1 MRLKNSPLAVDLKK
15 MKRLLI
21 ILSVLF
27 ALSVTALAQNDTVYL
42 QSVEVTSS
50 YISNKVSKN
59 TMERKIDTAII
70 KRLETVSL
78 SQLLIQHSPVFI
90 KTYGPGSTASASF
103 RGTTASHTLVLWN
116 GMQLNSP
123 TLGEVDFSTIPVFF
137 TDEISLQWGSKTSA
151 NSGGLGGVVNIGNTQ
166 KFNDGLIL
174 DVRQTYG
181 SFNTWGSYVT
191 LGYSGKNIMARVK
204 AYRNS
209 SDNDFTYTNIA
220 TIPHQEMK
228 QKNADFVD
236 YGFMPELQVRFKN
249 SLLTLVSWNQFS
261 HRNYPQI
268 MPNVFNNTQEYADND
283 FSRNLL
289 SYKYYWNSGRV
300 EVKSAYFHEKQNYFL
315 ESYTSNGNPVTQN
328 NSLNKSDVFRQ
339 IVDLQQDLYKSW
351 KLYAKIQYD
360 YEKVESSN
368 YSPMPELVEGGLVGS
383 VVSTGSTTGCKTR
396 SLLSFYAAVDGKI
409 YKDLDL
415 RLTLRNDLVC
425 RDVTPVASQNV
436 TPVASEKMKSEGFF
450 PTATL
455 VYRLPFVK
463 GLNFNLG
470 YSHNYRNP
478 SLNDLYWN
486 PGGNENLKSEKGKTF
501 DLDVN
506 YFYEKDNFNVDVK
519 AGLYY
524 SKVQDWIQWVP
535 TNYRYWMPKNVSEV
549 FARGLEL
556 HFDANYKYA
565 LWSFSLSGNYV
576 YSHTTD
582 ESAYAQQ
589 YGSDGKQLI
598 YIPLHHANAFAEV
611 KWKTW
616 NLNYTFEFT
625 GERNTSMNDNEFF
638 AYQLPY
644 YMLHHI
650 SFGKQ
655 LNKFR
660 LELRVNN
667 LTDADYQTVLW
678 RAMPGR
684 SYEIY
689 LEFKL

>member
-1 MRLKNSPLAVDLKK
+1 

-27 ALSVTALAQNDTVYL
+27 ALSVTALAQNDTIYL

-90 KTYGPGSTASASF
+90 KSYGPGSTASASF

-209 SDNDFTYTNIA
+209 SDNDFTYNNIA

-283 FSRNLL
+283 FSRNFL

-328 NSLNKSDVFRQ
+328 NSLNRSDVFRQ

-360 YEKVESSN
+360 YESVKSSN
-368 YSPMPELVEGGLVGS
+368 YDPMPELVEGGLVGS

-396 SLLSFYAAVDGKI
+396 NLLSFYAAVDGKI

-415 RLTLRNDLVC
+415 RLTLRNDLVN
-425 RDVTPVASQNV
+425 S
-436 TPVASEKMKSEGFF
+436 KSEGFF

-486 PGGNENLKSEKGKTF
+486 PGGNEDLKSEKGKTF

-506 YFYEKDNFNVDVK
+506 YFYEKDNFNIDVK

-549 FARGLEL
+549 LARGCEL
-556 HFDANYKYA
+556 HVSANYRYA
-565 LWSFSLSGNYV
+565 LWNFNISGNYV

-582 ESAYAQQ
+582 ESEYAQQ

-684 SYEIY
+684 SYEVY

>member
-1 MRLKNSPLAVDLKK
+1 M
-15 MKRLLI
+15 
-21 ILSVLF
+21 ILSIFF
-27 ALSVTALAQNDTVYL
+27 AMSVTALAQNDTIYL
-42 QSVEVTSS
+42 QSVEVMSS
-50 YISNKVSKN
+50 YVSNKVSKE

-70 KRLETVSL
+70 KRLKTVSL

-90 KTYGPGSTASASF
+90 KTYGPGGTASASF

-116 GMQLNSP
+116 GIQLNSP

-151 NSGGLGGVVNIGNTQ
+151 NSGGLGGVVNVANKQ
-166 KFNDGLIL
+166 KFNEGLML

-181 SFNTWGSYVT
+181 SFNTWGSYLT
-191 LGYSGKNIMARVK
+191 LGYSAKNVIVRLK

-220 TIPHQEMK
+220 TIPYQEMK

-249 SLLTLVSWNQFS
+249 SLLSLVSWNQFG

-268 MPNVFNNTQEYADND
+268 MPNVFNNTKEYADTD
-283 FSRNLL
+283 FSRNVI

-300 EVKSAYFHEKQNYFL
+300 EVKSAHFYEVQDYFL
-315 ESYTSNGNPVTQN
+315 ESYTSNGKPVTQN
-328 NSLNKSDVFRQ
+328 NSLNKSNVFRQ
-339 IVDLQQDLYKSW
+339 ILDLQQDLYKTW

-360 YEKVESSN
+360 GESVESSN
-368 YSPMPELVEGGLVGS
+368 YSPMPELVEGGLVGP

-396 SLLSFYAAVDGKI
+396 NLLSFYAAVDGNI
-409 YKDLDL
+409 CEDLNL
-415 RLTLRNDLVC
+415 RLTLRNDLI
-425 RDVTPVASQNV
+425 RKDVTS
-436 TPVASEKMKSEGFF
+436 VASEKMKSEGFF

-455 VYRLPFVK
+455 TYKVPFVK
-463 GLNFNLG
+463 GLSFNTG

-478 SLNDLYWN
+478 TLNDLYWN
-486 PGGNENLKSEKGKTF
+486 PGGNENLKGENGKTV
-501 DLDVN
+501 DLDIN
-506 YFYEKDNFNVDVK
+506 YLYENLNFNLDLRT
-519 AGLYY
+519 GFYY
-524 SKVQDWIQWVP
+524 SKVKDWIQWVP

-549 FARGLEL
+549 LAHGLEL
-556 HFDANYKYA
+556 HLKANYRYA
-565 LWSFSLSGNYV
+565 LWNFSISGNYV

-582 ESAYAQQ
+582 ASECAHQ
-589 YGSDGKQLI
+589 YDSDRKQLI

-611 KWKTW
+611 KWETW

-625 GERNTSMNDNEFF
+625 GERKTSMNDNEFF
-638 AYQLPY
+638 AYQLPCY
-644 YMLHHI
+644 ALHHV
-650 SFGKQ
+650 SLGKQ

-660 LELRVNN
+660 LEFRINN
-667 LTDADYQTVLW
+667 LTNNEYQTVLW

>member
-1 MRLKNSPLAVDLKK
+1 

-166 KFNDGLIL
+166 KFNEGLIL

-181 SFNTWGSYVT
+181 SFNTWGSYLT

-209 SDNDFTYTNIA
+209 SDNDFTYNNIA
-220 TIPHQEMK
+220 MIPHQEMK

-268 MPNVFNNTQEYADND
+268 MPNVFNNTQEYADNG

-289 SYKYYWNSGRV
+289 SYKYYWNSGRI

-315 ESYTSNGNPVTQN
+315 ESYTSNGKPVTQN

-360 YEKVESSN
+360 YESVKSSN
-368 YSPMPELVEGGLVGS
+368 YDPMPELVEGGLVGS

-396 SLLSFYAAVDGKI
+396 NLLSFYAAVDGKI

-415 RLTLRNDLVC
+415 RLTLRNDLVN
-425 RDVTPVASQNV
+425 S
-436 TPVASEKMKSEGFF
+436 KSEGFF

-486 PGGNENLKSEKGKTF
+486 PGGNEDLKSEKGKTF

-506 YFYEKDNFNVDVK
+506 YFYEKDNFNIDVK

-535 TNYRYWMPKNVSEV
+535 TNYRYWMPKNVSKV

-582 ESAYAQQ
+582 ESEYAQQ

-684 SYEIY
+684 SYEVY

>member
-1 MRLKNSPLAVDLKK
+1 

-59 TMERKIDTAII
+59 TMERRIDTAII

-181 SFNTWGSYVT
+181 SFNTWGSYLT

-209 SDNDFTYTNIA
+209 SDNDFAYNNIA

-283 FSRNLL
+283 FSRNFL

-368 YSPMPELVEGGLVGS
+368 YSQNSSSSP
-383 VVSTGSTTGCKTR
+383 KR
-396 SLLSFYAAVDGKI
+396 NLLSFYAAVDGKI

-415 RLTLRNDLVC
+415 RLTLRNDLVN
-425 RDVTPVASQNV
+425 S
-436 TPVASEKMKSEGFF
+436 KSEGFF

-486 PGGNENLKSEKGKTF
+486 PGGNEDLKSEKGKTF

-549 FARGLEL
+549 LARGLEL

-582 ESAYAQQ
+582 ESEYAQQ

-684 SYEIY
+684 SYEVY

>member
-1 MRLKNSPLAVDLKK
+1 

-21 ILSVLF
+21 ILSILF
-27 ALSVTALAQNDTVYL
+27 ALSVTALAQNDTIYL
-42 QSVEVTSS
+42 QSVEVMSS
-50 YISNKVSKN
+50 YVSNKVSKE

-70 KRLETVSL
+70 KRLKTVSL

-116 GMQLNSP
+116 GIQLNSP

-137 TDEISLQWGSKTSA
+137 TDEVSLQWGSKTSA
-151 NSGGLGGVVNIGNTQ
+151 NSGGLGGVVNVANKQ
-166 KFNDGLIL
+166 KFNEGLIL

-191 LGYSGKNIMARVK
+191 LGYSGKNFMARVK

-236 YGFMPELQVRFKN
+236 YGFMPEMQVRFKN
-249 SLLTLVSWNQFS
+249 SLLSLVSWNQFS

-268 MPNVFNNTQEYADND
+268 MPNVFNNTKEYADTD
-283 FSRNLL
+283 FSRNVI

-315 ESYTSNGNPVTQN
+315 ESYTSNGKPVTQN
-328 NSLNKSDVFRQ
+328 NSLNRSDVFRQ

-368 YSPMPELVEGGLVGS
+368 YSQNSSSSP
-383 VVSTGSTTGCKTR
+383 KR
-396 SLLSFYAAVDGKI
+396 NLLSFYAAVDGKI
-409 YKDLDL
+409 CNDLDL
-415 RLTLRNDLVC
+415 RLTLRNDIIA
-425 RDVTPVASQNV
+425 RDVTPVASKNV
-436 TPVASEKMKSEGFF
+436 APENTVSEKMKSEGFF

-486 PGGNENLKSEKGKTF
+486 PGGNENLKGENGKTV
-501 DLDVN
+501 DLDIN
-506 YFYEKDNFNVDVK
+506 YLYEDLNFNLDLR

-524 SKVQDWIQWVP
+524 SKVKDWIQWVP

-549 FARGLEL
+549 LARGLEL
-556 HFDANYKYA
+556 HLNANYRYA
-565 LWSFSLSGNYV
+565 LWNFNISGNYV

-582 ESAYAQQ
+582 ESEYAQQ

-638 AYQLPY
+638 AYRLPY

-650 SFGKQ
+650 SLGKQ

-660 LELRVNN
+660 LEFRINN
-667 LTDADYQTVLW
+667 LTNNEYQTVLW

>member
-1 MRLKNSPLAVDLKK
+1 M
-15 MKRLLI
+15 I
-21 ILSVLF
+21 ILSILF
-27 ALSVTALAQNDTVYL
+27 ALSVTALAQNDTIYL
-42 QSVEVTSS
+42 QSVEVMSS
-50 YISNKVSKN
+50 YVSNKVSKE

-70 KRLETVSL
+70 KRLKTVSL

-151 NSGGLGGVVNIGNTQ
+151 NSGGLGGVVNVANKQ
-166 KFNDGLIL
+166 KFNEGLML

-191 LGYSGKNIMARVK
+191 LGYSGKNFMARVK

-236 YGFMPELQVRFKN
+236 YGFMPEMQVRFKN
-249 SLLTLVSWNQFS
+249 SLLSLVSWNQFS

-268 MPNVFNNTQEYADND
+268 MPNVFNNTKEYADTD
-283 FSRNLL
+283 FSRNVI

-300 EVKSAYFHEKQNYFL
+300 EVKSAHFYEVQDYFL
-315 ESYTSNGNPVTQN
+315 ESYTSNGKPVTQN

-339 IVDLQQDLYKSW
+339 IVDLQQDLYKTW

-360 YEKVESSN
+360 GESVESSYYIGKKN
-368 YSPMPELVEGGLVGS
+368 
-383 VVSTGSTTGCKTR
+383 R
-396 SLLSFYAAVDGKI
+396 NLLSFYAAVDGNI
-409 YKDLDL
+409 CEDLNL
-415 RLTLRNDLVC
+415 RLTLRNDLIR
-425 RDVTPVASQNV
+425 RDVTSM
-436 TPVASEKMKSEGFF
+436 ASEKMKSEGFF

-455 VYRLPFVK
+455 IYKVPFVK
-463 GLNFNLG
+463 GLSFNAG

-478 SLNDLYWN
+478 TLNDLYWN
-486 PGGNENLKSEKGKTF
+486 PGGNENLKGENGKTV
-501 DLDVN
+501 DLDIN
-506 YFYEKDNFNVDVK
+506 YLYEDLNFNLDLR

-524 SKVQDWIQWVP
+524 SKVKDWIQWVP

-549 FARGLEL
+549 LARGCEL
-556 HFDANYKYA
+556 HVSANYRYA
-565 LWSFSLSGNYV
+565 LWNFNISGNYV

-582 ESAYAQQ
+582 ESEYAQQ

-638 AYQLPY
+638 AYRLPCY
-644 YMLHHI
+644 ALHHI
-650 SFGKQ
+650 SLGKQ

-660 LELRVNN
+660 LEFRINN
-667 LTDADYQTVLW
+667 LTNNEYQTVLW

>member
-1 MRLKNSPLAVDLKK
+1 MTR
-15 MKRLLI
+15 RLLV
-21 ILSVLF
+21 ILSFFF
-27 ALSVTALAQNDTVYL
+27 ALSVTASAQNDTVFL
-42 QSVEVTSS
+42 QSVEVMSS
-50 YISNKVSKN
+50 YVSNKVSKE

-70 KRLETVSL
+70 KRLKTVSL

-166 KFNDGLIL
+166 KFNEGLML

-209 SDNDFTYTNIA
+209 SDNDFAYTNIA

-249 SLLTLVSWNQFS
+249 SLLSLVSWNQFS

-268 MPNVFNNTQEYADND
+268 MPNVFTNTKEYADND
-283 FSRNLL
+283 FSRNVV

-300 EVKSAYFHEKQNYFL
+300 EVKSAYFHEVQDYFL
-315 ESYTSNGNPVTQN
+315 ESYTSNGKPVTQN
-328 NSLNKSDVFRQ
+328 NSLNKLDVFRQ

-351 KLYAKIQYD
+351 KLYAKVQYD
-360 YEKVESSN
+360 YESVESSYYIGRKN
-368 YSPMPELVEGGLVGS
+368 
-383 VVSTGSTTGCKTR
+383 R
-396 SLLSFYAAVDGKI
+396 NLLSFYAAVDGNI
-409 YKDLDL
+409 CEDLNL
-415 RLTLRNDLVC
+415 RLTLRNDLVS

-436 TPVASEKMKSEGFF
+436 TPVASQNVTPVASQNVTPVASGNDNTASENMSSQKMKSEGFF

-455 VYRLPFVK
+455 TYKTPFVK
-463 GLNFNLG
+463 GLSVNAG

-478 SLNDLYWN
+478 TLNDLYWN
-486 PGGNENLKSEKGKTF
+486 PGGNENLKGENGKTI
-501 DLDVN
+501 DLDIN
-506 YFYEKDNFNVDVK
+506 YLYENLNFNLDFRT
-519 AGLYY
+519 GLYY
-524 SKVQDWIQWVP
+524 SKVKDWIQWVP

-549 FARGLEL
+549 LARGLEL
-556 HFDANYKYA
+556 HLNANYRYA
-565 LWSFSLSGNYV
+565 LWNFNISGNYV

-582 ESAYAQQ
+582 ESEYAQQ
-589 YGSDGKQLI
+589 YDSDGKQLI
-598 YIPLHHANAFAEV
+598 YIPKHHANAFAEV

-638 AYQLPY
+638 AYRLPCY
-644 YMLHHI
+644 ALHHV
-650 SFGKQ
+650 SLGKQ

-660 LELRVNN
+660 LEFRINN
-667 LTDADYQTVLW
+667 LTNNEYQTVLW

-689 LEFKL
+689 LEYKL

>member
-1 MRLKNSPLAVDLKK
+1 

-59 TMERKIDTAII
+59 TMERRIDTAII

-166 KFNDGLIL
+166 KFNEGLIL

-181 SFNTWGSYVT
+181 SFNTWGSYLT

-289 SYKYYWNSGRV
+289 SYKYYWNSGRI
-300 EVKSAYFHEKQNYFL
+300 EVKSAYFHEQQNYFL
-315 ESYTSNGNPVTQN
+315 ESYTSNGKPVTQN

-368 YSPMPELVEGGLVGS
+368 YSQNSSSSP
-383 VVSTGSTTGCKTR
+383 KR
-396 SLLSFYAAVDGKI
+396 NLLSFYAAVDGKI

-415 RLTLRNDLVC
+415 RLTLRNDLVN
-425 RDVTPVASQNV
+425 S
-436 TPVASEKMKSEGFF
+436 KSEGFF

-486 PGGNENLKSEKGKTF
+486 PGGNEDLKSEKGKTF

-506 YFYEKDNFNVDVK
+506 YFYEKDNFNIDVK

-549 FARGLEL
+549 LARGLEL

-582 ESAYAQQ
+582 ESEYAQQ